1 MTKKNTKDK
10 VTVKA
15 TRATGKGV
23 RKTVAKTRGTV
34 GRVGS
39 WFWTH
44 RKQFV
49 TGAAIFIVI
58 CHIPI
63 PVPKKWAIASL

>member
-1 MTKKNTKDK
+1 MTKQKKTDK
-10 VTVKA
+10 VAVKA

-39 WFWTH
+39 WLWTH
-44 RKQFV
+44 RNQFV

-63 PVPKKWAIASL
+63 PVPKKWAIAAM